1 MWYLVNNSILF
12 FLLNTNRGYLT
23 ASNQDVC
30 GWISDKNWLESYR
43 DSSINAQKL
52 DYLLLHLKYVK

>member
-1 MWYLVNNSILF
+1 M
-12 FLLNTNRGYLT
+12 LNTNRGYLT

-52 DYLLLHLKYVK
+52 DYLLLHFK